1 MTNQVQTQAKAPTT
15 KLIGARVPPEFHRL
29 VRVEAAKRD
38 LKITDAV
45 QQGLEL
51 WLFFILFA
59 CPQCNRPTVPHPTD
73 PAMAATGT
81 RYCLHCQEPV
91 SITPE
96 EAFGEVKG
104 EAE

>member
-1 MTNQVQTQAKAPTT
+1 MTNQVQTQTT
-15 KLIGARVPPEFHRL
+15 KKKMVAARVRPEFRRQ

-38 LKITDAV
+38 LTISDAI

-96 EAFGEVKG
+96 EAFGEVEG